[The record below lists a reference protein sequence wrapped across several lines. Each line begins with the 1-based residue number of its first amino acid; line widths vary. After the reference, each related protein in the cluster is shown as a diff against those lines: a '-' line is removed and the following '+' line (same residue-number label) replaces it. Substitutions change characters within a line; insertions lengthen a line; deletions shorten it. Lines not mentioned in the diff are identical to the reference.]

1 MHGRQ
6 LGDARGD
13 PPRRARHPRGP
24 DDAAARAAARAPSTS
39 SCSGSGTPGALPQL
53 LKEYDAQVVSCSR
66 KLVSRLLVHRV
77 HRIGG
82 EIWVWTVDRPK
93 EIERLLRLEVDGI
106 CSDDPASHGWA

>member
-1 MHGRQ
+1 M
-6 LGDARGD
+6 
-13 PPRRARHPRGP
+13 
-24 DDAAARAAARAPSTS
+24 
-39 SCSGSGTPGALPQL
+39 
-53 LKEYDAQVVSCSR
+53 
-66 KLVSRLLVHRV
+66 HRV